1 MPYKDPAKMAE
12 YMRHR
17 RAAKSGKVNVNPRV
31 NRKPVNLKAKT
42 SQVSGSYED
51 GYWVGICPACNHHNR
66 MDPKRSYRP
75 ADRCEHFRQLLKPGT
90 ASEFIFL
97 RGLSQSSPNPRE
109 VNPLTQNVNPGT
121 ERYLISYSR
130 NKYQHVVYHLNPDGS
145 KSIMGSFSKGK
156 KIILGQYEI
165 ELTWGPD
172 TTEALKEKEADA
184 V

>member
-12 YMRHR
+12 YMRQR
-17 RAAKSGKVNVNPRV
+17 RAAKSGKVNVNPNV
-31 NRKPVNLKAKT
+31 NRKPVNPNAKI
-42 SQVSGSYED
+42 SQVSGSYEN
-51 GYWVGICPACNHHNR
+51 GYWMGICPACNHHNR

-97 RGLSQSSPNPRE
+97 RGLAHDPSDPQGVS
-109 VNPLTQNVNPGT
+109 PLTQSVNQGT

-130 NKYQHVVYHLNPDGS
+130 NKYQHVVYHVNSDGS
-145 KSIMGSFSKGK
+145 KSIIGSYSKGK
-156 KIILGQYEI
+156 KIILGQCEI

-172 TTEALKEKEADA
+172 AGNEKGKEEADA
-184 V
+184 L